1 MKNNILNEITMVQ
14 EMSNRHAQFI
24 FNDILESKILNTNTK
39 VKDALE
45 PDELIGAI
53 SGILY
58 DFTTLEKNRV
68 EEVKDIIEEL
78 VLNDSDIDDEVE
90 AGNLTRADIGVA
102 LLKLGSEMLAFET
115 IAEAILETRIENK
128 TATIKDLEMLNDTGL
143 VYISDEIIE
152 QIEALDNKSKEV
164 KVDGDKAVL
173 IKLIKDR
180 AVSDSTIKEL
190 LLSQFITVK
199 ELSDSLPG
207 ERFDEILKIV
217 DPDYGVEKR
226 AEKDSCGGKYK
237 SCSCGSSNGFV
248 EVVSK
253 LKETLLKEAKEGHV
267 STKEAQIRNRIK
279 DGLMSDEE
287 IASALVRGQLNPF
300 YLETVDAIDK
310 ERLTK
315 IALLTREQMPFRI

>member
-45 PDELIGAI
+45 PEELVGAI

-115 IAEAILETRIENK
+115 IAEAILETKIENK

-164 KVDGDKAVL
+164 KVDGDKTVL

-226 AEKDSCGGKYK
+226 
-237 SCSCGSSNGFV
+237 
-248 EVVSK
+248 SK
-253 LKETLLKEAKEGHV
+253 K
-267 STKEAQIRNRIK
+267 R
-279 DGLMSDEE
+279 LM
-287 IASALVRGQLNPF
+287 
-300 YLETVDAIDK
+300 
-310 ERLTK
+310 
-315 IALLTREQMPFRI
+315 